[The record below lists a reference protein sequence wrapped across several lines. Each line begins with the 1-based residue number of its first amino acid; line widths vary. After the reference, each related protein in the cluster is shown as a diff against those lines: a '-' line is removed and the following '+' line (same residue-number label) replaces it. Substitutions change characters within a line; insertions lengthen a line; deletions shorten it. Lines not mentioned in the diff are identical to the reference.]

1 MIDKLWNLI
10 KLVGNYRKI
19 LAIIAAISV
28 VSGVLWHYQHV
39 LADRRELQAA
49 LEQAESVADAN
60 FRKHNLIVGGMREQ
74 AEQERTLYEAE
85 AHILEQAAHEEP
97 DNSRVSPYTRS
108 ILAGLREYEAK
119 HVHHSR

>member
-1 MIDKLWNLI
+1 MIARIWNLV
-10 KLVGNYRKI
+10 KLLGNYRKI
-19 LAIIAAISV
+19 LAIIAAISL

-39 LADRRELQAA
+39 LADRRELQTA
-49 LEQAESVADAN
+49 LERAESAADAN

-97 DNSRVSPYTRS
+97 ANTRVSPYTRS
-108 ILAGLREYEAK
+108 ILTGLREYEAK
-119 HVHHSR
+119 HVRHSR